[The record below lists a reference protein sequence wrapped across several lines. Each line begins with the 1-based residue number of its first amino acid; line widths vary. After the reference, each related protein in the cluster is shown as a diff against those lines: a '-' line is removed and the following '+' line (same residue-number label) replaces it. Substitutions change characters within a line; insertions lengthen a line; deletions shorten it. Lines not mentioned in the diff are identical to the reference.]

1 MNKKK
6 NLVTDDLRIKQS
18 EEILFQDI
26 EDELIILNINDENY
40 LGLDQVGTRIWNV
53 LLNCNTTKD
62 AYGQLLEEYEVEPTT
77 LKKDLNNFI
86 NELLKNNLVKL
97 TSV

>member
-40 LGLDQVGTRIWNV
+40 LGLDQVGTRMWNV
-53 LLNCNTTKD
+53 LLNSNTTKH
-62 AYGQLLEEYEVEPTT
+62 AYNQLLEEYDVEPNT

-86 NELLKNNLVKL
+86 NNLIENNLVKL
-97 TSV
+97 TAV

>member
-53 LLNCNTTKD
+53 LLNCITTKD
-62 AYGQLLEEYEVEPTT
+62 AYDQLLQEYEVEPTT
-77 LKKDLNNFI
+77 LKKELNNFI

-97 TSV
+97 T

>member
-40 LGLDQVGTRIWNV
+40 LGLDQVGTRMWNV

-62 AYGQLLEEYEVEPTT
+62 AYDQLLQEYEVEPTT

-97 TSV
+97 TST